1 MLYYRKTKSENDSM
15 GKNQYLIRLTV
26 EERQYLNEIVNKV
39 DQTERAVMRAK
50 ILLRSDLNSYKDAS
64 LLRVAEVLGTSHTTV
79 LTVRTEYH
87 QLGINK
93 AVFRKGRSDNIAT
106 RRINTE
112 VRAKIAAITQEE
124 PPSGHKRW
132 SLRLIASEAERR
144 GIVTSIS
151 ADTVASIL
159 KAADVNLQ

>member
-1 MLYYRKTKSENDSM
+1 M

-26 EERQYLNEIVNKV
+26 EERQYLNEIINKV

-64 LLRVAEVLGTSHTTV
+64 LLQVAEALGTSHTTV

-87 QLGINK
+87 KLGINK

-159 KAADVNLQ
+159 KAAGANLR